1 MLAMTDNRCRN
12 DQVKAFC
19 KEQHLEKLLG
29 KYDLALIAFSG
40 GVDSTYLLYK
50 AAEIIGPDNIFAVT
64 VDSELTLPEEIE
76 KARQLAEGLG
86 FRFNSLKL
94 DLLAVE
100 AIKKNDPQ
108 RCYSCKKLI
117 YSELLNLA
125 ANSKLS
131 VVMDGT
137 NADDPNEHR
146 PGLRA
151 LKELGVLS
159 PLLEAGLVKDEI
171 RLLSRKAGLVT
182 WDKPASPC
190 LATRFPYG
198 KTLTAEG
205 LQKIAL
211 AESFLRDLG
220 VTNNLRV
227 RYHDNLARIEV
238 DQKDFNLI
246 IKQRKIVLEILKAY
260 GFSYVTLDLGGF
272 SSGSMD
278 R

>member
-1 MLAMTDNRCRN
+1 MTDNRCRN
-12 DQVKAFC
+12 DQAKAAC

-29 KYDLALIAFSG
+29 KYDSALIAYSG

-50 AAEIIGPDNIFAVT
+50 AAEIIGRDNIVAVT
-64 VDSELTLPEEIE
+64 VDSELALPEEVE
-76 KARQLAEGLG
+76 KARQLAESL
-86 FRFNSLKL
+86 NLKISILKL

-117 YSELLNLA
+117 YSELLRLA
-125 ANSKLS
+125 ANNKLP
-131 VVMDGT
+131 VIMDGT
-137 NADDPNEHR
+137 NADDPGEHR

-151 LKELGVLS
+151 LKELGVVS
-159 PLLEAGLVKDEI
+159 PLLEGGLVKEEI

-182 WDKPASPC
+182 WDKPAAPC

-198 KTLTAEG
+198 KQITAEG

-211 AESFLRDLG
+211 AESFLRELG

-227 RYHDNLARIEV
+227 RCHDNLARVEV
-238 DQKDFNLI
+238 DQQDFSLI
-246 IKQRKIVLEILKAY
+246 INQRKIVLEKLKAF
-260 GFSYVTLDLGGF
+260 GFTYVTLDLGGF

-278 R
+278 RVPG